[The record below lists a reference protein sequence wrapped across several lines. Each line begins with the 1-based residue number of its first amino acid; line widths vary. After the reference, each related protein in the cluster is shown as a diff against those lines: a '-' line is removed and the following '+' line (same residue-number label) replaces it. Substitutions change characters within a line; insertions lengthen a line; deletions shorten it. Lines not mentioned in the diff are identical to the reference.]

1 MILCGVN
8 HMNYNNIA
16 VLIPAY
22 KPDRRLNQLV
32 DDLISAGFPRIVVV
46 DDGGGEPFRAIFND
60 LTDKAEVLVHE
71 VNRGKG
77 AALKTG
83 LAHLCKTPGV
93 SVVTADADGQH
104 TPADVKKIAD
114 MLIEKPDHL
123 VMGVRDKK
131 QMPPRSKFGN
141 TLTCGVFALTTG
153 LWISDTQT
161 GLRGLPAA
169 ELAAFSVLDGDRYE
183 YEMNMLIDV
192 AKRKVSVSEIKIDTI
207 YIDDNASS
215 HFNAVKDGLRIYKL
229 LFGKVGAF
237 MGSSLCSAVV
247 DYLMFILLRWLV
259 PGIMLV
265 AVAGSRIV
273 SSLFNYFVNRE
284 VVFKA
289 KADHGSFVRY
299 YLLVATIM
307 LLNYLGIM
315 ALTSIG
321 LGDVFAKIIMD
332 ALLFIV
338 SYRVQNKIVFK
349 KK

>member
-1 MILCGVN
+1 
-8 HMNYNNIA
+8 MNYGNIA

-32 DDLISAGFPRIVVV
+32 DDLLAAGFSRIVVV
-46 DDGGGEPFRAIFND
+46 DDGGGEPFRAIFDD
-60 LTDKAEVLVHE
+60 LAGKAEVLVHP

-83 LAHLCKTPGV
+83 LAHISRTPGV
-93 SVVTADADGQH
+93 AVVTADADGQH

-114 MLIEKPDHL
+114 ELIAKPSHL
-123 VMGVRDKK
+123 VLGVRDKS

-141 TLTCGVFALTTG
+141 TLTCGVFGLTTG

-161 GLRGLPAA
+161 GLRGLPAC
-169 ELAAFSVLDGDRYE
+169 ELAPQSVLEGDRYE
-183 YEMNMLIDV
+183 YEMNVLIDA
-192 AKRKVSVSEIKIDTI
+192 AKRKVPVSEIKIDTI

-229 LFGKVGAF
+229 LFRQVGAF
-237 MGSSLCSAVV
+237 MGSSMVSAIV
-247 DYLMFILLRWLV
+247 DYVMFLLLRWLV

-289 KADHGSFVRY
+289 KADHGSFIRY
-299 YLLVATIM
+299 YMLVAAIM
-307 LLNYLGIM
+307 LLNYLGILL
-315 ALTSIG
+315 LTKLFIPEI
-321 LGDVFAKIIMD
+321 LAKIIMD
-332 ALLFIV
+332 ALLFVV
-338 SYRVQNKIVFK
+338 SYRVQNKLVFK